1 MNDFTKEELNIIA
14 DALALLIGRCSI
26 MNNLKDVVLH
36 LSERIES
43 MIDNY
48 CEHEWKLTF
57 SGSII
62 KGIYCQKCAIKLKG
76 S

>member
-48 CEHEWKLTF
+48 CEHQWRL
-57 SGSII
+57 SGINA
-62 KGIYCQKCAIKLKG
+62 IYCPKCQKHVEYDDY
-76 S
+76 